1 MEAINIHAVAYF
13 LAVVAIVT
21 ILPAIASYLAI
32 RKIVD

>member
-1 MEAINIHAVAYF
+1 MEAINIQDVAYF
-13 LAVVAIVT
+13 LAVIAVVT